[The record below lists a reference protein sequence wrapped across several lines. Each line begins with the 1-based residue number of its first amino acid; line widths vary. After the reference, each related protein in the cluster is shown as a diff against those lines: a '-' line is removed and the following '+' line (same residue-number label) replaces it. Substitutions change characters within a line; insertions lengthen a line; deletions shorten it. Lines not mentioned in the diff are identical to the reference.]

1 MHTQADLHSW
11 HALHVKSALMC
22 MSSCPQVP
30 AIRKYLGYMHLSS
43 LLKVVPSA
51 SVVVLK
57 HASTVYQHTKRGN
70 HIVR

>member
-1 MHTQADLHSW
+1 MHIQADPHSW
-11 HALHVKSALMC
+11 HALHVKSTLMC
-22 MSSCPQVP
+22 MSSYPQVS
-30 AIRKYLGYMHLSS
+30 AIRKHLGYKHPSS

-51 SVVVLK
+51 SVMVLK